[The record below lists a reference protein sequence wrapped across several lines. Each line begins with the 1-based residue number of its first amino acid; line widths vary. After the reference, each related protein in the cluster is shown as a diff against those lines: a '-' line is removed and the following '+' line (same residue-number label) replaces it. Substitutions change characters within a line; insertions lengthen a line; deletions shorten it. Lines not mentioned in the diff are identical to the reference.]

1 MQSDRIDSA
10 NYYSFG
16 PYTLNKAGLE
26 LLKDGKQVPLTRK
39 RFEVLL
45 LLVENAGQVM
55 LKEEILERIWPD
67 QYIDE
72 ANLANNIHAIRRL
85 IEEDPRTPRLIQTI
99 PGRGYKFQGIV
110 DVKAI
115 LPVEVSAV
123 KVETEQLPKSRMS
136 TWLIVAVVGLF
147 LAGLTGWFLRR
158 STVPEKVATPSF
170 PQPLTAYPGTE
181 RFPALTPDGKL
192 IAFTW
197 NGDQLENEDIY
208 VRQTIE
214 SELVRLTS
222 HPGADQMPTWSPDGH
237 YIAFLRSA
245 EKKGNPRHLM
255 VIPALGG
262 TEREIALVDDGLDW
276 SPDGQYLAISGLNE
290 SGGGMGIFLISIDGN
305 VRRRLTSPPPK
316 GGSFDSTPRYSP
328 DGRSIAFLRY
338 KSDAGCDL
346 FLIDLTRG
354 EERQLTIEKKLIK
367 AHSLQWSGD
376 GQRLYFLS
384 NQGGVIQLWQVRLDN
399 GIPEVVPNLP
409 APMTSY
415 SIAHK
420 SNLFAYVNE
429 QNDTRIEIL
438 EKGAEASPCLINSTR
453 SDYGEQFSPDGSQIL
468 FCSSR
473 TGFDELWIAQVD
485 CRQVRQL
492 TNFREFGV
500 GSPRWSPDGQQIVFD
515 RRNREESDI
524 YTIRVDGSGL
534 RRVTDSIGSNTLP
547 FWSPDGGT
555 IYFTSNRAIPHTK
568 NQIWKIPAGG
578 GEAVQ
583 VTFEGK
589 SGAWEPVASSDG
601 RMLYYNQDNRLWS
614 LDLANGKTAQVKELA
629 NLYLNRNWNIG
640 GASIYYHQ
648 PHPGAGS
655 LINRLDPATGKI
667 SLFMESRFRLTD
679 DFPSLSVSK
688 GEQRTA
694 LTTIGIQLSDIML
707 INNWR

>member
-115 LPVEVSAV
+115 LPAEVSAV

-328 DGRSIAFLRY
+328 LHEAQLNFHLLKPLGQTNIPSFSEIQDMSKNFRSTSPSPINGDYIVLHPFSKGSAVEYPLHNY
-338 KSDAGCDL
+338 VELA
-346 FLIDLTRG
+346 
-354 EERQLTIEKKLIK
+354 ERLIEKGFTVVVTGTAAEAEKIGVSFDHLTGVVNAVAK
-367 AHSLQWSGD
+367 YSLQELMGIIHHAKGFVACSTGPLHLSGIMNVKTI
-376 GQRLYFLS
+376 GL
-384 NQGGVIQLWQVRLDN
+384 
-399 GIPEVVPNLP
+399 
-409 APMTSY
+409 
-415 SIAHK
+415 
-420 SNLFAYVNE
+420 
-429 QNDTRIEIL
+429 
-438 EKGAEASPCLINSTR
+438 
-453 SDYGEQFSPDGSQIL
+453 FSPKKPIDPGRWAPLGAQTQCL
-468 FCSSR
+468 VFNQECKDCQR
-473 TGFDELWIAQVD
+473 KKPCNCIARIPVE
-485 CRQVRQL
+485 R
-492 TNFREFGV
+492 
-500 GSPRWSPDGQQIVFD
+500 IV
-515 RRNREESDI
+515 
-524 YTIRVDGSGL
+524 
-534 RRVTDSIGSNTLP
+534 
-547 FWSPDGGT
+547 
-555 IYFTSNRAIPHTK
+555 
-568 NQIWKIPAGG
+568 
-578 GEAVQ
+578 EA
-583 VTFEGK
+583 
-589 SGAWEPVASSDG
+589 
-601 RMLYYNQDNRLWS
+601 L
-614 LDLANGKTAQVKELA
+614 
-629 NLYLNRNWNIG
+629 
-640 GASIYYHQ
+640 
-648 PHPGAGS
+648 
-655 LINRLDPATGKI
+655 
-667 SLFMESRFRLTD
+667 
-679 DFPSLSVSK
+679 LS
-688 GEQRTA
+688 
-694 LTTIGIQLSDIML
+694 
-707 INNWR
+707 